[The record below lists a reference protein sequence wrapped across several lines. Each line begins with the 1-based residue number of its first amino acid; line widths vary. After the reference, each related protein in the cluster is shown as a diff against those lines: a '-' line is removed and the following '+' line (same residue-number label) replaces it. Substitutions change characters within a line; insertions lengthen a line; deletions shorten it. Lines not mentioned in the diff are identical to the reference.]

1 MFSIPHTVKR
11 VPLAHSTIGQRCHR
25 RACPSEA
32 RVSPPSSALQ
42 AENSCPVLSG
52 IFGKEMAKKRDAL
65 CNDGKGITVKGDG
78 CADEGRSS

>member
-25 RACPSEA
+25 RACPSEG

-42 AENSCPVLSG
+42 AENSCPIKRGTLSYV
-52 IFGKEMAKKRDAL
+52 IWLKVIK
-65 CNDGKGITVKGDG
+65 TVH
-78 CADEGRSS
+78 

>member
-1 MFSIPHTVKR
+1 MVFISICRVGLRSASVRAKR

-42 AENSCPVLSG
+42 AENSCPIKRGTLSYV
-52 IFGKEMAKKRDAL
+52 I
-65 CNDGKGITVKGDG
+65 
-78 CADEGRSS
+78 